1 MADLTGLIR
10 VRKHTVE
17 QKQKAVSELYRLAE
31 ELQNSKNELLDNL
44 KSEED
49 KLKDMS
55 VEMLS
60 YFGPYS
66 EAVKDRV
73 AEIDKKSVTLEKRIL
88 MAQED
93 MRAAYAELKKAEITQ
108 ERRDEEEQKAIDKK
122 ESDELDE
129 IAIEGFR
136 RKLDE
141 D

>member
-1 MADLTGLIR
+1 MADLKGLIR
-10 VRKHTVE
+10 VRKHIVE
-17 QKQKAVSELYRLAE
+17 QKQKAVSELYRIAE
-31 ELQNSKNELLDNL
+31 ELKNSKEGLLLNL
-44 KSEED
+44 KLEEG

-73 AEIDKKSVTLEKRIL
+73 KEIDKKAVTLEKRIQ

-93 MRAAYAELKKAEITQ
+93 MRAAYNELKKVEITQ
-108 ERRDEEEQKAIDKK
+108 ERREDEEEKAISKK

-136 RKLDE
+136 RKQE